1 MALDEALEERIW
13 AILERLRSRWRNLDE
28 DAMRAGN
35 RKQALVPRRAR
46 RCSSRWAPR
55 RGSWSA
61 GLGYNRRAVNL
72 QRAAR
77 AVVDAGGFPRT
88 PEELRMLPGIGPY
101 TASAVACFAFDAQLT
116 TVDVNARRVLARA
129 LGRDD
134 APPPTGRAWEWN
146 QALFDLG
153 ATVCLARIPRC
164 ERCPLAEGCPSRGL
178 RFEPLRKQGPFEGSS
193 RARRAALV
201 RALHAG
207 PRPASDY
214 DAATLEGLE
223 RDGLVILR
231 DGLVALPEEVS
242 R

>member
-1 MALDEALEERIW
+1 MSLDELQSDLLAWFGRQGRDLPWRHTRDPY
-13 AILERLRSRWRNLDE
+13 AILVAEVMLQQTQVSRVIERWTSWLERWPTVEALAAASTADVV
-28 DAMRAGN
+28 RA
-35 RKQALVPRRAR
+35 
-46 RCSSRWAPR
+46 
-55 RGSWSA
+55 WS
-61 GLGYNRRAVNL
+61 GLGYNRRAINL

-88 PEELRMLPGIGPY
+88 PVELRMLPGIGPY

-153 ATVCLARIPRC
+153 ATVCVARIPRC

-178 RFEPLRKQGPFEGSS
+178 RF
-193 RARRAALV
+193 
-201 RALHAG
+201 
-207 PRPASDY
+207 
-214 DAATLEGLE
+214 
-223 RDGLVILR
+223 
-231 DGLVALPEEVS
+231 
-242 R
+242 